1 MPPPQA
7 FKRKTWETPGAKRV
21 SGSASNGGGHDGH
34 RHETD
39 NSLSI
44 SFILREAFEW
54 FKPELTAVTLRN
66 DQDGSLRLNYFH
78 SAVGIAPTAAMLN
91 CAVRIGEQA
100 AIGNTLKGRISE
112 RDSPPAVGDSVT
124 SKAQQPFYVAM
135 PIKLEDGE
143 VVGAFCVLTV
153 RRMRWSKERLRS
165 LELFVRACSSCLE
178 TQRLRTKV
186 QQLLKREAALS
197 TDKDVTEKKFNDLAR
212 NIPGA
217 IFEYTMR
224 PALPDT
230 IEFMSPGCFD
240 IWGYTPEELEGDPT
254 RLWDAILE
262 EDLPDMRASVL
273 RSAEELTRWQHRWR
287 IRTKSGVV
295 KWLQSYGSP
304 VRLSDGG
311 TRWNTLILDVS
322 IEQTA
327 QFALMENTRLIHEA
341 QKTHSIGRVAGGV
354 AHDFNNILAVI
365 NGNAES
371 ISTSSL
377 SDDDRES
384 IEEIISASIRG
395 AQLSKQL
402 LGFARRSDLAPKSLN
417 IGSVISAMSSML
429 TRVLPANISMETS
442 LTAGMW
448 ASNVDRNMFE
458 NALLNL
464 VINARDAMPGG
475 GALTVET
482 ANVRIDKDYIETRDE
497 DIPPG
502 RYVMVAVTD
511 TGIGIEESLLPRLFE
526 PFFTTKPPNEG
537 TGLGLAMVDGF
548 VRQSGGAVRV
558 YSEVGHGTS
567 VKLYFPATPGGTEA
581 SVQRE
586 HKVSRLPSNG
596 VRILL
601 VEDQDAVRRIIEKTL
616 RSAGHSVTSASVGDK
631 AWEIFEQD
639 PDGFDIIVTDVVM
652 PGKLQ
657 GPQLVRAIRT
667 VRRDIP
673 TLFMSGY
680 PHEANV
686 HGNGVR
692 DTDISL
698 LKPVRRG
705 ELLTAID
712 RLARLI

>member
-1 MPPPQA
+1 M
-7 FKRKTWETPGAKRV
+7 
-21 SGSASNGGGHDGH
+21 SGHDPNDSGH
-34 RHETD
+34 SGRHQEPVNALCID
-39 NSLSI
+39 D
-44 SFILREAFEW
+44 ILREAFAH
-54 FKPELTAVTLRN
+54 FQPEFIAVTLYDVRGY
-66 DQDGSLRLNYFH
+66 QSYFQSAAELR
-78 SAVGIAPTAAMLN
+78 PDEAMLN

-100 AIGNTLKGRISE
+100 ARLGETIKGRIADCDRIGVPEGAGTVLTQLS
-112 RDSPPAVGDSVT
+112 
-124 SKAQQPFYVAM
+124 FFVAA
-135 PIKLEDGE
+135 PIKLDDDT
-143 VVGAFCVLTV
+143 VVGAFCVLTAK
-153 RRMRWSKERLRS
+153 RIRWSENRLRS
-165 LELFVRACSSCLE
+165 FEFFVRACSSCLE
-178 TQRLRTKV
+178 TQRLRNQV
-186 QQLLKREAALS
+186 RQLLKREAALS
-197 TDKDVTEKKFNDLAR
+197 TDKDITEKKFNDLAR

-254 RLWDAILE
+254 RLWEAILE
-262 EDLPDMRASVL
+262 EDLPDMQASVL
-273 RSAEELTRWQHRWR
+273 RSAEGLTRWQHRWR
-287 IRTKSGVV
+287 IRTKSGVL

-322 IEQTA
+322 IEQNA
-327 QFALMENTRLIHEA
+327 QLALMENTRLIHEA

-371 ISTSSL
+371 INVASL
-377 SDDDRES
+377 AQDDQES
-384 IEEIISASIRG
+384 VEEIISASIRG
-395 AQLSKQL
+395 AQLTKQL
-402 LGFARRSDLAPKSLN
+402 LGFARRSELKPKALN
-417 IGSVISAMSSML
+417 LGSVISSISSML
-429 TRVLPANISMETS
+429 LRVLPANISLETS
-442 LTAGMW
+442 LTAGLW
-448 ASNVDRNMFE
+448 SVNLDRNMLE
-458 NALLNL
+458 NAILNL
-464 VINARDAMPGG
+464 VINARDAMPRG
-475 GALTVET
+475 GALTIET
-482 ANVRIDKDYIETRDE
+482 ANVRIDKDYIEVRDE
-497 DIPPG
+497 EIAPG

-511 TGIGIEESLLPRLFE
+511 TGVGIEEGLFPRLFE

-537 TGLGLAMVDGF
+537 SGLGLAMVDGF

-558 YSEVGHGTS
+558 YSEIGHGTS
-567 VKLYFPATPGGTEA
+567 VKLYFPATHSAAEA
-581 SVQRE
+581 GIQPNR
-586 HKVSRLPSNG
+586 KLPRLATSA

-616 RSAGHSVTSASVGDK
+616 RSAGHNVTSASLADK
-631 AWEIFEQD
+631 AWDIFEQN
-639 PDGFDIIVTDVVM
+639 PEEFDMVVTDVVM

-667 VRRDIP
+667 VRRDMP
-673 TLFMSGY
+673 ALFMSGY

-698 LKPVRRG
+698 MKPVRRG